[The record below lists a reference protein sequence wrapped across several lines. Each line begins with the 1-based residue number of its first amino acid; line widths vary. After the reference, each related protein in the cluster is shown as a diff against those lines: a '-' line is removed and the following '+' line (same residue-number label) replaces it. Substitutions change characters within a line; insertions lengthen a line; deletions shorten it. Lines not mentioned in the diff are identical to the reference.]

1 LCVRGGWGME
11 TMDDSKTHSVD

>member
-1 LCVRGGWGME
+1 ME